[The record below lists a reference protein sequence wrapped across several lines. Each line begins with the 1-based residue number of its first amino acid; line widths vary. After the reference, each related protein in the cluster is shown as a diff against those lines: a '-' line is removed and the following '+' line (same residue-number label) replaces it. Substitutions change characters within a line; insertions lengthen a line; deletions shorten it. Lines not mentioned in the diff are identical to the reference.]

1 MLSVQLRELLLRRA
15 CGCIFAIITAD
26 MNDEY
31 EWPEGNEYPDG
42 GDMARIISG
51 FTMKGLSLAINSFK
65 KTDCP

>member
-1 MLSVQLRELLLRRA
+1 
-15 CGCIFAIITAD
+15 

-65 KTDCP
+65 NRLPVSRQKKYVLKYFLTVNLLIR